1 MTDLT
6 GLGDSW
12 EELVSTGIGLAQNLD
27 AGRFALGDVG
37 ARVQVVYGEA
47 SLAKFS
53 AEIGIARAHTFREY
67 VRVARGYES
76 VTRGTFLEAGL
87 SWSHFRECLRAG
99 DQAVEWLARAADE
112 GWPVAETAR
121 QIAEA
126 IGKPIAPK
134 LLWSGEGYVYTDLEG
149 APSLHVLLEGL
160 PTLQREITSVVVKVY
175 EGGQE

>member
-1 MTDLT
+1 MVTDLT

-121 QIAEA
+121 QIAAA

-134 LLWSGEGYVYTDLEG
+134 LLYSGRG
-149 APSLHVLLEGL
+149 AIWWQDDENASVALLGSYDQPL
-160 PTLQREITSVVVKVY
+160 PAGQIVTIKVY